1 MSAEIDDETFLDDL
15 KNTIKEYLTDLTY
28 IDVTT
33 LIGDPK
39 KTKWKLDPSKN
50 IKEQIADMDVT
61 LLAKT
66 VIELDGDITQILPG
80 DPATGDVIINKEILQ
95 LHKESVDAAVENWD
109 SFVKNMIEAVSQI
122 RKFLGKP

>member
-15 KNTIKEYLTDLTY
+15 KKTIKEYLTDLTY

-39 KTKWKLDPSKN
+39 KIKWKLDPSKN

-80 DPATGDVIINKEILQ
+80 DPATGDVITDKEILQ

-122 RKFLGKP
+122 RKFLGKS

>member
-39 KTKWKLDPSKN
+39 KIKWKLDPSKN

>member
-15 KNTIKEYLTDLTY
+15 KKTIKEYLTDLTY

-39 KTKWKLDPSKN
+39 KIKWKLDPSKN

-80 DPATGDVIINKEILQ
+80 DQATGDVIINKEILQ

>member
-15 KNTIKEYLTDLTY
+15 KKTIKEYLTDLTY

-33 LIGDPK
+33 LIGYPK
-39 KTKWKLDPSKN
+39 KTKQKLDPSKN

-80 DPATGDVIINKEILQ
+80 DPSTGDVIINKEILQ

-122 RKFLGKP
+122 RKFLGKS

>member
-1 MSAEIDDETFLDDL
+1 MIQKRQNGDDYNRD
-15 KNTIKEYLTDLTY
+15 
-28 IDVTT
+28 
-33 LIGDPK
+33 
-39 KTKWKLDPSKN
+39 
-50 IKEQIADMDVT
+50 IKEQIAEMDVT

-80 DPATGDVIINKEILQ
+80 DHATGDVITDKEILN

-109 SFVKNMIEAVSQI
+109 GFVKNMIEAVSQI

>member
-15 KNTIKEYLTDLTY
+15 KKTIKEYLTDLTY

-39 KTKWKLDPSKN
+39 KIKWKLDPSKN

-80 DPATGDVIINKEILQ
+80 DQATGDVIINKEILQ
-95 LHKESVDAAVENWD
+95 LHKESVDAAIKNWD

>member
-1 MSAEIDDETFLDDL
+1 M
-15 KNTIKEYLTDLTY
+15 TY

>member
-15 KNTIKEYLTDLTY
+15 KKTIKEYLTDLTY

-80 DPATGDVIINKEILQ
+80 DPATGDVITNKEILQ
-95 LHKESVDAAVENWD
+95 LHKESVDTAVENWD

>member
-15 KNTIKEYLTDLTY
+15 KKTIKEYLTDLTY

-39 KTKWKLDPSKN
+39 KIKWKLDPSKN

-80 DPATGDVIINKEILQ
+80 DQSTGDVIINKEILQ